1 MPQTEEWTIGR
12 LLAWTTKFLKERG
25 ADSPRLD
32 AELLLAEACGRKRI
46 ELYTSFEETPP
57 DAVRTAFR
65 ELVRRR
71 AEGTPVAY
79 LLGRREFYSLS
90 FRVTNDVLIPRPET
104 EFLLIRLLDLARKR
118 EIDAP
123 VEIVDIGA
131 GSGILAI
138 CAAKELPRARVTAV
152 DISPAALAVARD
164 NAADHGMTERIAF
177 VEGDLLGG
185 LPDEQRFDFV
195 VSNPPYITTAE
206 MATLAV
212 DVAKHEPRIAL
223 EAGPRGTEIME
234 RLIPEAA
241 ARLRPG
247 GWLLMEISPQL
258 SAAVT
263 ELIASDGRF
272 EPATISKDL
281 AGLARVV
288 QARRRSNTNEP
299 SAMAA
304 D

>member
-90 FRVTNDVLIPRPET
+90 FRVTSDVLIPRPET

-281 AGLARVV
+281 AGLARVA